1 MGWWRNQYED
11 TPAAKQKRQYN
22 PAFLSWF
29 LAETLGT
36 VTCCC
41 FAPANPNQRG
51 DSTARDPKAPLN
63 SNLSHWVVSLIALL
77 WMPLL
82 LSDCKSPCYLGY
94 HVKHFWWWCRAPAL
108 KYYSREEAQASKI
121 TPVTDSAHRD
131 KERGDRMRGGSLG
144 RRDSRGWD
152 AWCFPW
158 TQPLRGNV
166 WKGRKSPVPSLLRRR
181 SLGPSLVLPP

>member
-82 LSDCKSPCYLGY
+82 LSDCKSPCHLGY
-94 HVKHFWWWCRAPAL
+94 HVKHFWWWCRAFAL

-131 KERGDRMRGGSLG
+131 KERGDRMGGSP
-144 RRDSRGWD
+144 WD
-152 AWCFPW
+152 AGTAEDETLGASPGHDPCEE
-158 TQPLRGNV
+158 TSG
-166 WKGRKSPVPSLLRRR
+166 KGGRAQC
-181 SLGPSLVLPP
+181 LPYSAGGV